1 MFSVRDVAAVTDGNL
16 YCMAHLREL
25 REKAIA
31 WISAKE
37 GSAVT
42 DRLAELSAAQ
52 QAEIDSLRRQVAKL
66 SAAPRSRKKA
76 KRAPISAETRRRLS
90 EIMRAKNA
98 VKNAPKPPPES
109 ENPSPEPA
117 GLERG

>member
-76 KRAPISAETRRRLS
+76 KRAPISAARRKLS